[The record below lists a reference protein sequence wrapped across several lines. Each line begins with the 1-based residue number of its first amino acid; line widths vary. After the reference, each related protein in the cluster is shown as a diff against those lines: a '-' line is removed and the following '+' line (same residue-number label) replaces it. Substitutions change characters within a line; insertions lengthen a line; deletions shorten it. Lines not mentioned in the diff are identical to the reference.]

1 MAEKKSDFV
10 VQDRRRFTEEGE
22 AKTEAIKEEEPK
34 PSSPAA
40 KEEGSAS
47 APAQEAP
54 PQQDTPEMPSA
65 PSAAEQHEQHGHY
78 RSASKDIDDILD
90 KAGAQRPKNFE
101 ASFEGLVL
109 SLYMQAMV
117 QLGMPLREGD
127 PPQQP
132 DIIGARH
139 TIDMLAVLQEKTKG
153 NLSDREKAVL
163 ENSLFEL
170 RMTFVELTKAITS
183 APPPQQKK

>member
-22 AKTEAIKEEEPK
+22 VNQDAAKTEEPTA
-34 PSSPAA
+34 PPPP
-40 KEEGSAS
+40 AS
-47 APAQEAP
+47 APEAAP
-54 PQQDTPEMPSA
+54 APQDKREMP
-65 PSAAEQHEQHGHY
+65 PPPTAAEQREQHGHY
-78 RSASKDIDDILD
+78 QSASKDIDDLLD
-90 KAGAQRPKNFE
+90 KAGAKRPKNFE
-101 ASFEGLVL
+101 ASLEGLVL

-153 NLSDREKAVL
+153 NLSDREKTVL
-163 ENSLFEL
+163 DNSLFEL
-170 RMTFVELTKAITS
+170 RMTFVELTKALTA
-183 APPPQQKK
+183 APPPQKK

>member
-22 AKTEAIKEEEPK
+22 AKSEVPEVREEPAA
-34 PSSPAA
+34 PSTLAGAA
-40 KEEGSAS
+40 EPS
-47 APAQEAP
+47 APQ
-54 PQQDTPEMPSA
+54 QQDTREMP
-65 PSAAEQHEQHGHY
+65 PPPTAAELHEQHGHY
-78 RSASKDIDDILD
+78 QSASKDIDDILD
-90 KAGAQRPKNFE
+90 KAGAKRPKNFE
-101 ASFEGLVL
+101 ASLEGLAL

-139 TIDMLAVLQEKTKG
+139 TIDMLAVLKDKTKG
-153 NLSDREKAVL
+153 NLSERESTVL
-163 ENSLFEL
+163 DNSLFEL
-170 RMTFVELTKAITS
+170 RMTFVEITKAITS
-183 APPPQQKK
+183 APPPPQPKK

>member
-10 VQDRRRFTEEGE
+10 VQDRRRFTEQGE
-22 AKTEAIKEEEPK
+22 LNKEAAKTEEPA
-34 PSSPAA
+34 PAPPT
-40 KEEGSAS
+40 ETPQPQQS
-47 APAQEAP
+47 APASEEREVP
-54 PQQDTPEMPSA
+54 PSPSTE
-65 PSAAEQHEQHGHY
+65 EQHEQHGHY
-78 RSASKDIDDILD
+78 RSASKDIDEILD
-90 KAGAQRPKNFE
+90 KAGAKRPKNFE
-101 ASFEGLVL
+101 ATFEGLVL

-153 NLSDREKAVL
+153 NLTEREKTVF

-183 APPPQQKK
+183 APPPQKK